1 MRSFLASR
9 QGAIIVRLS
18 RGNTVTKH
26 VLIFDSGVGGL
37 SVYQEIRKLLPDA
50 TYTYLFDNARF
61 PYGELS
67 SEELIPRCCAL
78 ISALQKQRPAD
89 LVVIA
94 CNTASTQVLPTLR
107 SQLSV
112 PVVGVVPAI
121 KPAAQLTRI
130 GRIGLLATPATVSR
144 PYTEKLIREFASDCT
159 VLRIG
164 STELVL
170 EAERKLAGSA
180 VDMNCLQRVL
190 SPWLVDEQSPDVIIL
205 GCTHFPLLKEE
216 LHQVMPHVQL
226 VDSGAAVARRVR
238 SQLELVPDRAQ
249 GGRESVAYCSK
260 WDQNALRLT
269 PALNRFGFE
278 ILRELS
284 L

>member
-78 ISALQKQRPAD
+78 ISALQTQRPAD

-216 LHQVMPHVQL
+216 LHQVMSHVQL

-249 GGRESVAYCSK
+249 GGQESVAYCSK
-260 WDQNALRLT
+260 RDQNALRLT